1 MLDLLLFAVGADRT
15 ATITERSYGMQL
27 TITGKNIEIN
37 DTLRGYVEKK
47 IGRLDRYLPNV
58 IDGRVELEKAD
69 GARAAGDRQVAQ
81 VTLRT
86 KNAVL
91 RAEEVSN
98 DIFASIDAVV
108 EKMQRQADRYKNKR
122 RARRVEDAQQ
132 IQEAVVLRETGEAEE
147 EADEERSAVSR
158 VKRFPMTPMDEEEA
172 IAQME
177 LLGHDFY
184 VFFNVNQN
192 QINVL
197 YRRRNGEYGLIQPEL
212 A

>member
-1 MLDLLLFAVGADRT
+1 
-15 ATITERSYGMQL
+15 MQL

-37 DTLRGYVEKK
+37 DTLRSYVERK

-58 IDGRVELEKAD
+58 IDGRVELEKAE
-69 GARAAGDRQVAQ
+69 GARAAEDRQVAQ

-91 RAEEVSN
+91 RAEEASN

-122 RARRVEDAQQ
+122 RAKRVETAQQ
-132 IQEAVVLRETGEAEE
+132 IEAASVQRELGGPEDEL
-147 EADEERSAVSR
+147 DEERPAVSR
-158 VKRFPMTPMDEEEA
+158 VKRFHMIPMDEEEA

-192 QINVL
+192 QLNVL

>member
-1 MLDLLLFAVGADRT
+1 
-15 ATITERSYGMQL
+15 MQL

-37 DTLRGYVEKK
+37 DTLRSYVERK

-58 IDGRVELEKAD
+58 IDGRVELEKAE
-69 GARAAGDRQVAQ
+69 GARAAEDRQVAQ

-91 RAEEVSN
+91 RAEEASN

-122 RARRVEDAQQ
+122 HAKRAESAQQ
-132 IQEAVVLRETGEAEE
+132 IEAASIQREVGEPEE
-147 EADEERSAVSR
+147 ELEEEHVTVSR
-158 VKRFPMTPMDEEEA
+158 VKRFHMIPMDEEEA

>member
-1 MLDLLLFAVGADRT
+1 
-15 ATITERSYGMQL
+15 MQL

-37 DTLRGYVEKK
+37 DTLRAYVEKK
-47 IGRLDRYLPNV
+47 IGRLDRYLPNI
-58 IDGRVELEKAD
+58 IDGRVELEKAE
-69 GARAAGDRQVAQ
+69 GARAAEDRQVAQ

-91 RAEEVSN
+91 RAEEASN

-122 RARRVEDAQQ
+122 RSKRVDEKLQADAATAVLED
-132 IQEAVVLRETGEAEE
+132 IEAEE
-147 EADEERSAVSR
+147 ATDEQPALSR
-158 VKRFPMTPMDEEEA
+158 VKRFRMVPMDEEEA

-184 VFFNVNQN
+184 VFYNVNQS

-197 YRRRNGEYGLIQPEL
+197 YRRRNGQYGLIQPEL

>member
-1 MLDLLLFAVGADRT
+1 
-15 ATITERSYGMQL
+15 MQL

-37 DTLRGYVEKK
+37 DTLRSYVERK

-58 IDGRVELEKAD
+58 IDGRVELEKVE
-69 GARAAGDRQVAQ
+69 GARAAEDRQVAQ

-91 RAEEVSN
+91 RAEEASN
-98 DIFASIDAVV
+98 DICASVDAVV

-122 RARRVEDAQQ
+122 RAKRIETANQ
-132 IQEAVVLRETGEAEE
+132 IEAESIQREVGEVE
-147 EADEERSAVSR
+147 EDLEEEHPTVSR
-158 VKRFPMTPMDEEEA
+158 VKRFHMIPMDEEEA

-177 LLGHDFY
+177 LLGHDFF
-184 VFFNVNQN
+184 VFYNAANDS
-192 QINVL
+192 INVL
-197 YRRRNGEYGLIQPEL
+197 YRRSDGNFGLLQPEL

>member
-1 MLDLLLFAVGADRT
+1 
-15 ATITERSYGMQL
+15 MQL

-37 DTLRGYVEKK
+37 ETLRKYVEKK
-47 IGRLDRYLPNV
+47 IGRLDRYLAN
-58 IDGRVELEKAD
+58 ITDGRVELEKD
-69 GARAAGDRQVAQ
+69 EGARAADDRQIAQ

-91 RAEEVSN
+91 RAEEASG
-98 DIFASIDAVV
+98 DIFTSIDAVV
-108 EKMQRQADRYKNKR
+108 DKMQRQADRYKGKR
-122 RARRVEDAQQ
+122 WAKRIEDAQQ
-132 IQEAVVLRETGEAEE
+132 AEAATAAVMESDEEA
-147 EADEERSAVSR
+147 ADEEGPTVSR
-158 VKRFPMTPMDEEEA
+158 VKRFHMIPMDEVEA

-184 VFFNVNQN
+184 VFYNVNQN

-197 YRRRNGEYGLIQPEL
+197 YRRRNGQFGLIQPEL

>member
-1 MLDLLLFAVGADRT
+1 
-15 ATITERSYGMQL
+15 MQL

-37 DTLRGYVEKK
+37 DTLRNYVEKK
-47 IGRLDRYLPNV
+47 IGRLDRYLPNI
-58 IDGRVELEKAD
+58 IDGRVELEKAE
-69 GARAAGDRQVAQ
+69 GARAAEDRQVAQ

-91 RAEEVSN
+91 RAEEASN
-98 DIFASIDAVV
+98 DIFTSIDAVV

-122 RARRVEDAQQ
+122 RSKRIDDAQQ
-132 IQEAVVLRETGEAEE
+132 AAAATAVLEAVEAEE
-147 EADEERSAVSR
+147 ETEERAVVSR
-158 VKRFPMTPMDEEEA
+158 VKRFQMIPMDEEEA

-184 VFFNVNQN
+184 VFYNINHN

-197 YRRRNGEYGLIQPEL
+197 YRRRNGQYGLIQPEL
-212 A
+212 H

>member
-1 MLDLLLFAVGADRT
+1 
-15 ATITERSYGMQL
+15 MQL

-37 DTLRGYVEKK
+37 DTLRSYVERK
-47 IGRLDRYLPNV
+47 IGRLDRFLPNV
-58 IDGRVELEKAD
+58 IDGRVELEKD
-69 GARAAGDRQVAQ
+69 EGARAAGDRQVAQ

-91 RAEEVSN
+91 RAEEASN

-108 EKMQRQADRYKNKR
+108 EKMQRQADRYKNKH
-122 RARRVEDAQQ
+122 RAKRNETAQQ
-132 IQEAVVLRETGEAEE
+132 IEAASMQRAAGEPEE
-147 EADEERSAVSR
+147 ELDEEQPSVSR
-158 VKRFPMTPMDEEEA
+158 VKRFHMIPMDEEEA

>member
-1 MLDLLLFAVGADRT
+1 
-15 ATITERSYGMQL
+15 MQL

-37 DTLRGYVEKK
+37 DTLRSYVERK

-58 IDGRVELEKAD
+58 IDGRVELERD
-69 GARAAGDRQVAQ
+69 EGARAAEDRQVAQ

-91 RAEEVSN
+91 RAEEASN

-122 RARRVEDAQQ
+122 RARRIDDAQQ
-132 IQEAVVLRETGEAEE
+132 LEAAAVMLETVEAEDASGE
-147 EADEERSAVSR
+147 EERPSVSR
-158 VKRFPMTPMDEEEA
+158 VKRFPMIPMDEEEA
-172 IAQME
+172 LAQME

>member
-1 MLDLLLFAVGADRT
+1 
-15 ATITERSYGMQL
+15 MQL

-37 DTLRGYVEKK
+37 DTLRKYVEKK
-47 IGRLDRYLPNV
+47 IGRLDRYLPNI
-58 IDGRVELEKAD
+58 IDGRVELEKAE
-69 GARAAGDRQVAQ
+69 GARAADDRQIAQ

-86 KNAVL
+86 KKIVL
-91 RAEEVSN
+91 RAEEISS
-98 DIFASIDAVV
+98 DIFVSIDAVV
-108 EKMQRQADRYKNKR
+108 EKMQRQADRYKGKR
-122 RARRVEDAQQ
+122 SAKRTEISQAGIAAAEV
-132 IQEAVVLRETGEAEE
+132 IEE
-147 EADEERSAVSR
+147 EDEGEERPAVSR
-158 VKRFPMTPMDEEEA
+158 VKRFEMVPMDEEEA
-172 IAQME
+172 IEQME

>member
-1 MLDLLLFAVGADRT
+1 
-15 ATITERSYGMQL
+15 MQL

-37 DTLRGYVEKK
+37 DTLRSYVERK

-58 IDGRVELEKAD
+58 IDGRVELEKD
-69 GARAAGDRQVAQ
+69 EGARAAEDRQVAQ

-91 RAEEVSN
+91 RAEEASN

-122 RARRVEDAQQ
+122 RAKRAETAQQ
-132 IQEAVVLRETGEAEE
+132 IEAESVQREVELSE
-147 EADEERSAVSR
+147 EELDEERPAVSR
-158 VKRFPMTPMDEEEA
+158 VKRFHMIPMDEEEA

-192 QINVL
+192 QLNVL